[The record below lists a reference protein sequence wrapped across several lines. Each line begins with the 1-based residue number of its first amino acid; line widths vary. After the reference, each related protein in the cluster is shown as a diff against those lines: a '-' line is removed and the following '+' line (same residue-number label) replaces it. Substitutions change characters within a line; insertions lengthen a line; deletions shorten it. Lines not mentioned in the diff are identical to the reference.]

1 MEKILITGGAGYV
14 GSVLL
19 PLLLQNGYKV
29 RVLDNLM
36 YGGQSLLPHFANP
49 NFEFIKGDICK
60 EAIVSDAMRDVDVI
74 VHLAAIVGF
83 PACRKFPQLAK
94 EVNVGGTKNI
104 AKHWQ
109 KGQLVIFAST
119 GSNYGALVDEI
130 CTEEMPLNPLSLY
143 GKTKVVAEQHLL
155 ENCDTIAFRF
165 ATGFGVS
172 PRLRLDLL
180 INDFV
185 YQAVKVRHLV
195 VYERDFM
202 RSFIHVYDMA
212 RAFLFGIENA
222 DRMKNNVYNMGSK
235 KMNYSKEDICN
246 MLRKR
251 HDFYL
256 HFADFGKDLDQRNY
270 VVCYDKIHS
279 LGYDTTVTVQQ
290 GIDELIRAMNVIDI
304 KNPHSNI

>member
-1 MEKILITGGAGYV
+1 M
-14 GSVLL
+14 
-19 PLLLQNGYKV
+19 

-36 YGGQSLLPHFANP
+36 YGGEDLLPHFRNP
-49 NFEFIKGDICK
+49 KFEFIKGDIQ
-60 EAIVSDAMRDVDVI
+60 EESTVREAMRDVDI
-74 VHLAAIVGF
+74 IIHLAAIVGF

-94 EVNVGGTKNI
+94 EVNVNGTKNI

-130 CTEEMPLNPLSLY
+130 CTEEAPLNPLSLY
-143 GKTKVVAEQHLL
+143 GKTKTVAERYLL
-155 ENCDTIAFRF
+155 ENCNTITLRF

-195 VYERDFM
+195 VYEKHFT

-222 DRMKNNVYNMGSK
+222 DRMKNNVYNVGSEN
-235 KMNYSKEDICN
+235 MNCSKEDICTAIK
-246 MLRKR
+246 KR
-251 HDFYL
+251 VDFYL
-256 HFADFGKDLDQRNY
+256 HFAEFGKDADQRNY
-270 VVCYDKIHS
+270 VVSYNKIHF
-279 LGYDTTVTVQQ
+279 LGYNTTISIQE
-290 GIDELIRAMNVIDI
+290 GIDELVKVMQAIKIINPYSNV
-304 KNPHSNI
+304 